1 MHGISQSCLLASLFH
16 TLAYMAAR
24 RYEGLIS
31 RQISDL
37 RVRGIIGAF
46 YTEMIAEL
54 SPGECQALNPDA
66 GGDEGESLSF
76 YNASPLFVVVAIL
89 FLVAAIVHGLEWYHQ
104 RTKRINKMTKAASSA
119 ADSKQELGLDT
130 SVAVDSPVYFSHGAA
145 SPNDTS
151 QQLAL
156 LLNHV
161 AVLTQQMDKM
171 SKKIDSLPIN

>member
-1 MHGISQSCLLASLFH
+1 
-16 TLAYMAAR
+16 
-24 RYEGLIS
+24 
-31 RQISDL
+31 
-37 RVRGIIGAF
+37 
-46 YTEMIAEL
+46 MIAEL